1 MSEEKPPAIS
11 YATPPSLDARPQP
24 AKPRRPWWKITLMV
38 AAEVA
43 LIVTLIFVI
52 WATLLPT
59 LKGPSPDAVRQPA
72 GRSGRGR

>member
-1 MSEEKPPAIS
+1 MSEEKPPA
-11 YATPPSLDARPQP
+11 PSQGNAFPV
-24 AKPRRPWWKITLMV
+24 KPRRPWWKISLLV

-59 LKGPSPDAVRQPA
+59 LKGVSPDAVRPP
-72 GRSGRGR
+72 GNRGMRR